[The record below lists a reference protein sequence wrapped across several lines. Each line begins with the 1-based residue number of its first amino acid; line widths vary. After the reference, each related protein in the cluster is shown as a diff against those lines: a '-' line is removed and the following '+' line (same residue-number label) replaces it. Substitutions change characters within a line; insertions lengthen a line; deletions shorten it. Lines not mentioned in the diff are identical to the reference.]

1 MNRLATLS
9 AALLAMVFA
18 FAFAPA
24 AKAAP
29 VPSSPAVAGQLVVPG
44 LTENA
49 QYYYR
54 RRYYRPR
61 YYRPRYYRP
70 RPYYRPYYARPRV
83 VCRVR
88 YTAYGPRRVCWRRW

>member
-18 FAFAPA
+18 FALAPA

-29 VPSSPAVAGQLVVPG
+29 VPSSPAVASQLVVPG
-44 LTENA
+44 LTENV
-49 QYYYR
+49 QYYG

-70 RPYYRPYYARPRV
+70 RPYYRPYVARPRV
-83 VCRVR
+83 VCSVR
-88 YTAYGPRRVCWRRW
+88 YTAYGPRRVCYRRY

>member
-49 QYYYR
+49 QYYR

-61 YYRPRYYRP
+61 PYYRPRYYRP

-88 YTAYGPRRVCWRRW
+88 YTAYGPRRVCYRRY

>member
-9 AALLAMVFA
+9 AALLAMAFA

-29 VPSSPAVAGQLVVPG
+29 VPSSPAVAAQLVVPG

-49 QYYYR
+49 QYYG

-61 YYRPRYYRP
+61 PYYRPRYYRP

-83 VCRVR
+83 VCSVR
-88 YTAYGPRRVCWRRW
+88 YTAYGPRRVCYRRY